1 MNSELPFVCIQRLD
15 SDFLMNVLLK
25 VVSKL
30 LLVLPAQFSKRI
42 EVRVQT
48 FFTLF
53 YSVFTEY
60 LGPYQLSAMERL
72 YKDS

>member
-1 MNSELPFVCIQRLD
+1 
-15 SDFLMNVLLK
+15 MNVLLK

-42 EVRVQT
+42 EARVQT
-48 FFTLF
+48 FFTPF

-72 YKDS
+72 YKNS